1 MKENRLEIKNMIC
14 TVCPTGCA
22 LSVRIENGVV
32 AEIAGN
38 GCKRGIPYARAEV
51 ENPVRTLTTTVRVCG
66 GDRPLLP
73 VRSNHPVPRSRL
85 REMVRVLNGII
96 VTAPVAEGSIILADI
111 LGTGSDI
118 VASRPVRR
126 V

>member
-1 MKENRLEIKNMIC
+1 MEENRQETRNMIC

-22 LSVRIENGVV
+22 LTVRIDNGAV
-32 AEIAGN
+32 AEITGN

-51 ENPVRTLTTTVRVCG
+51 ENPVRTLTTTVRCCG

-73 VRSNHPVPRSRL
+73 VRSSHPVPRSSL
-85 REMVRVLNGII
+85 REMVRVLNGI
-96 VTAPVAEGSIILADI
+96 TLSAPVSEGSVVLADI
-111 LGTGSDI
+111 LGSGVDI
-118 VASRPVRR
+118 VASRAVGR